1 MYDDVS
7 SYHSHSLGNLSTVIL
22 TRTNAVFLFS
32 LHAAQAVILIF
43 ICCTSYIFK
52 LLSYTVRGQGL
63 APLALGSAQPDPK
76 WGQGRARISVCWPEP
91 HRVRAKPPDLAR
103 TWPEPGLTRPDSL
116 SITVVVVLI
125 IIITNVTIS
134 RYFNLSTV
142 LVQE

>member
-52 LLSYTVRGQGL
+52 LLSWFGATMIFP
-63 APLALGSAQPDPK
+63 AFPLPTLLHSKRFEFYIANF
-76 WGQGRARISVCWPEP
+76 CW
-91 HRVRAKPPDLAR
+91 R
-103 TWPEPGLTRPDSL
+103 
-116 SITVVVVLI
+116 
-125 IIITNVTIS
+125 
-134 RYFNLSTV
+134 
-142 LVQE
+142 